1 MPPHLCVNLS
11 LFFFSPKI
19 INRIHEIIKYR
30 IDRMRSCT
38 SNVLVFAHFSLRCF
52 VLFHFIIYSITFHR
66 TLSCTQSSKLQKTYL
81 FIRQEKS
88 KQKESQWSKGR
99 PNKRKERSEHTRIRA
114 GYTCRSTKTYQHR
127 AGRMYCRQPISM
139 FYGVLICS
147 QNFKFES
154 EPRTNIHIH
163 LQIHA
168 YTIYM
173 RTNFEPH
180 TIEKAI
186 TSIQLNFARLF
197 GWKQQRQKKN

>member
-1 MPPHLCVNLS
+1 
-11 LFFFSPKI
+11 
-19 INRIHEIIKYR
+19 
-30 IDRMRSCT
+30 MRSCT
-38 SNVLVFAHFSLRCF
+38 SAVLVFAHFSLRCF

-88 KQKESQWSKGR
+88 KQKESQWSKGG
-99 PNKRKERSEHTRIRA
+99 PKKKRKERSAHTRIRTVHMPK
-114 GYTCRSTKTYQHR
+114 YKNLSTSCRSNV
-127 AGRMYCRQPISM
+127 RMYCRQPISM

-154 EPRTNIHIH
+154 EPRTNIHI
-163 LQIHA
+163 QIHA

-186 TSIQLNFARLF
+186 TSIQLNWARPF
-197 GWKQQRQKKN
+197 GWK